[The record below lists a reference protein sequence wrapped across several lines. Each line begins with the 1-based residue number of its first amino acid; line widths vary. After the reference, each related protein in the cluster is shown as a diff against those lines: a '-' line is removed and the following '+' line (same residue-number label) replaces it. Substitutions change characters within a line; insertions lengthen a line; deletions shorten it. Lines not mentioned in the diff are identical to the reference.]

1 MRINKELFLDLKCL
15 RDSLASKRS
24 YSVGFRSAQ
33 GGLRAGIGTLEASAS
48 EIHSVTS
55 DSLQPHGLYS
65 PRNSPSQNTGWVVFP
80 FFRGSSQTRDQA
92 QVSHTEGRFFYQLRH
107 QGSPIYKMDLYKWCF
122 LDTNITVC
130 RQIGQL
136 MAPSHEPYRQYATMQ
151 VPNGKKRSI
160 LMLLSPYIPRKF
172 HIFEIF

>member
-1 MRINKELFLDLKCL
+1 MEFSRPEYWSGSLSLLQGIFPNQGSSPGLPHWRQIFLPAETPGKP
-15 RDSLASKRS
+15 K
-24 YSVGFRSAQ
+24 
-33 GGLRAGIGTLEASAS
+33 
-48 EIHSVTS
+48 
-55 DSLQPHGLYS
+55 
-65 PRNSPSQNTGWVVFP
+65 NTGV
-80 FFRGSSQTRDQA
+80 GSWCFLQQIFSTQELNWGLLHCRWIL
-92 QVSHTEGRFFYQLRH
+92 YQLRH

>member
-1 MRINKELFLDLKCL
+1 MDCIHRILQAKMLEGVAFPSPRDLPNPGIEPMSPTL
-15 RDSLASKRS
+15 RADSLPAEP
-24 YSVGFRSAQ
+24 Q
-33 GGLRAGIGTLEASAS
+33 GK
-48 EIHSVTS
+48 
-55 DSLQPHGLYS
+55 PK
-65 PRNSPSQNTGWVVFP
+65 NTGV
-80 FFRGSSQTRDQA
+80 GSWCFLQQIFSTQELNWGLLHCRWIL
-92 QVSHTEGRFFYQLRH
+92 YQLRH